1 MSTSWLKRTLR
12 IAGTGA
18 ALVGA
23 LAIGAGP
30 AQAATAVVAWTHG
43 KVHAGPAL
51 RERVVSHVNNGY
63 SYTGLC
69 WLEGD
74 LVNDKGISNRNWVR
88 LQLNSGGIGY
98 VSAVYL
104 KGNDRGNVPNH
115 C

>member
-1 MSTSWLKRTLR
+1 MSTSRLKRTLR

-51 RERVVSHVNNGY
+51 GERVVSHVNNCA
-63 SYTGLC
+63 SWSRASP
-69 WLEGD
+69 WL
-74 LVNDKGISNRNWVR
+74 VR
-88 LQLNSGGIGY
+88 M
-98 VSAVYL
+98 V
-104 KGNDRGNVPNH
+104 RGSSRPM
-115 C
+115 